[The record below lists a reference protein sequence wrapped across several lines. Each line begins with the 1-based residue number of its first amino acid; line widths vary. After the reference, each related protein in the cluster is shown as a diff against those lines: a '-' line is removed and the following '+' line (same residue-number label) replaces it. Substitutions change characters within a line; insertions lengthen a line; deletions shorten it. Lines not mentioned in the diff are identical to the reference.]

1 MKKSHREI
9 EFESP
14 PNKKSKLDSKMEQIL
29 NNPGLQHITERI
41 FYNLEFKDLMSCQ
54 LMNNSCNQILKN
66 SMFWLKI
73 WQLKKGLSKGNQKC
87 WINAIQ
93 NAQKWP
99 QKEFYIQSYIKQVIR
114 IGHFV
119 DVPCYIDNQTLKRFS
134 KRSSFSQALK
144 KKNAGI
150 LQMLAATTKNFNSR
164 SYSQS
169 FFIRKLYGM
178 TPIEVAVNTGDTD
191 IVKVLAP
198 IIKWDC
204 TQTNE
209 LFDLP
214 PITRAAIRGHTDIAK
229 FLAPLTQYPNALD
242 KYHGLTPIQ
251 TAIELAAEKGH
262 DEIVKFLT
270 PYIEDKKLPFQ

>member
-14 PNKKSKLDSKMEQIL
+14 PNKKSKQDSKMEQIL

-41 FYNLEFKDLMSCQ
+41 FCNLEFKDLMSCQ

-73 WQLKKGLSKGNQKC
+73 WQLKKGLSEENQKC

-119 DVPCYIDNQTLKRFS
+119 DVPCYIDNKTLKRFS
-134 KRSSFSQALK
+134 KRSSFIQALK
-144 KKNAGI
+144 KKDAGI

-169 FFIRKLYGM
+169 FFIRKLCGL
-178 TPIEVAVNTGDTD
+178 TPIEIAANAGDTD

-204 TQTNE
+204 TH
-209 LFDLP
+209 FH
-214 PITRAAIRGHTDIAK
+214 PITRAAIRGHADIAN
-229 FLAPLTQYPNALD
+229 FLAPLTKYPNALD
-242 KYHGLTPIQ
+242 KYRGLTPIQ

-262 DEIVKFLT
+262 DEIVKFLR
-270 PYIEDKKLPFQ
+270 PYIEDKKLLFQ